1 MIILLAL
8 MFVMFQA
15 VYAWAGP
22 PADAPEG
29 LVGTMQTWV
38 VDNIPQNFLRDL
50 VVEGLLAGV
59 GAVVAF
65 LPQILILF
73 LFILLLEASGY
84 MTRAAFLMDGLVGK
98 VGLSRSEEHTS
109 ELQSLMSILYAHF

>member
-8 MFVMFQA
+8 MFLMFQA

-29 LVGTMQTWV
+29 LVGTMQAWV

-50 VVEGLLAGV
+50 VVEGLLAGD
-59 GAVVAF
+59 GAVVVF

-73 LFILLLEASGY
+73 LFILLLDASGY
-84 MTRAAFLMDGLVGK
+84 MTRAACLMDGLR
-98 VGLSRSEEHTS
+98 RSNEHAS
-109 ELQSLMSILYAHF
+109 ELRS